1 MKVLFI
7 GGSGIISTAS
17 TALAVERGLE
27 IWLLNR
33 GRSATPAGVKVL
45 TADIGDAAAA
55 RAALEGHMWD
65 AVVQW
70 IGFGPEAVERDI
82 ALFRGRTKQYVF
94 ISSASAYQK
103 PAAHYLITE
112 QTPLVNPYWDYSRK
126 KIACEER
133 LMRAYRE
140 EGFPA
145 VVVRPSLTY
154 GDTQVPL
161 VMNSWPK
168 SWTAVERMRRGAPVI
183 VPGDGNS
190 LWTVTHNSDF
200 ALGLVGLLGKDAAV
214 GEAFHITSDEV
225 LTWNDIF
232 LQTARAAG
240 VEHPRLT
247 HIASD
252 FLTVCLPDSIGTLY
266 GDKAVS
272 SVFDNTKIRGMV
284 PDFRPRVR
292 YAEGIQRTI
301 AWFDEDPA
309 RQQIDAEAS
318 AVWDKLIGAYEEGL
332 ARARERFAR

>member
-17 TALAVERGLE
+17 TALAVERGLD

-33 GRSATPAGVKVL
+33 GRSARPAGVKSL
-45 TADIGDAAAA
+45 RGDTGDAEAM
-55 RAALEGHMWD
+55 RAAQEGHEWD

-70 IGFGPEAVERDI
+70 IAFRPEAVERDI
-82 ALFRGRTKQYVF
+82 ELFRGRTKQYVF

-103 PAAHYLITE
+103 PAAHYVITE
-112 QTPLVNPYWDYSRK
+112 KTPLVNPYWDYSRQ

-133 LMRAYRE
+133 LRRAHVE
-140 EGFPA
+140 EGFP
-145 VVVRPSLTY
+145 VTIVRPSLTY

-161 VMNSWPK
+161 VMNSWAK
-168 SWTAVERMRRGAPVI
+168 SWTAVERMRRGEPVI

-200 ALGLVGLLGKDAAV
+200 ARGLVGLLGKEAAI

-240 VEHPRLT
+240 VEQPRLV

-252 FLTVCLPDSIGTLY
+252 FLTACLPDSVGTLY

-272 SVFDNTKIRGMV
+272 SVFDNSKIRSVV
-284 PDFRPRVR
+284 PDFQPRVR
-292 YAEGIQRTI
+292 YAEGIKRTI
-301 AWFDEDPA
+301 AWFEADAA
-309 RQQIDAEAS
+309 RQQIDAEAN
-318 AVWDKLIGAYEEGL
+318 AMWDKLIGAYEEGL

>member
-7 GGSGIISTAS
+7 GGTGIISTAS
-17 TALAVERGLE
+17 TALAVDRGLE

-33 GRSATPAGVKVL
+33 GRSAPPPGTRSLV
-45 TADIGDAAAA
+45 ADLGDATAA
-55 RAALEGHMWD
+55 REALKGHEWD

-70 IGFGPEAVERDI
+70 IAFTPEAVERDLE
-82 ALFRGRTKQYVF
+82 LFRGRTKQYVF

-103 PAAHYLITE
+103 PAGHYVITE
-112 QTPLVNPYWDYSRK
+112 KTPLVNPYWEYSRK
-126 KIACEER
+126 KIAGEER
-133 LMRAYRE
+133 LLRACRE
-140 EGFPA
+140 EGFPGA
-145 VVVRPSLTY
+145 IVRPSLTY

-161 VMNSWPK
+161 VMNSWQK
-168 SWTAVERMRRGAPVI
+168 SWTAVARMRQGQPVI

-190 LWTVTHNSDF
+190 LWTITHNTDF
-200 ALGLVGLLGKDAAV
+200 ALGLVGLLGREAAI

-232 LQTARAAG
+232 LQTAKAAG
-240 VEHPRLT
+240 VESPRLR

-252 FLTVCLPDSIGTLY
+252 FITACLPDAVGMLY

-272 SVFDNTKIRGMV
+272 SVFDNAKIRSLV

-292 YAEGIQRTI
+292 YAEGIQKTI
-301 AWFDEDPA
+301 AWFDADPA

-318 AVWDKLIGAYEEGL
+318 ASWDKLIRAYDEGL
-332 ARARERFAR
+332 EKAQAQFAA

>member
-17 TALAVERGLE
+17 TALAVERGLD

-33 GRSATPAGVKVL
+33 GRSAVPSGVKSL
-45 TADIGDAAAA
+45 TADLGEAEAV
-55 RAALEGHMWD
+55 RAALEGHEWD

-70 IGFGPEAVERDI
+70 IAFNPAAVERDI
-82 ALFRGRTKQYVF
+82 GLFRGRTKQYVF

-103 PAAHYLITE
+103 PAEHYVITE
-112 QTPLVNPYWDYSRK
+112 KTPLVNPYWEYSRQ

-133 LMRAYRE
+133 LMQAHGE
-140 EGFPA
+140 EGFP
-145 VVVRPSLTY
+145 VTIVRPSLTY

-161 VMNSWPK
+161 VMNSWAK
-168 SWTAVERMRRGAPVI
+168 SWTAVERIRQGEPVI

-200 ALGLVGLLGKDAAV
+200 ALGLVGLLGKDAAI

-240 VEHPRLT
+240 VESPRLV

-252 FLTVCLPDSIGTLY
+252 FLTACLPDSVGTLY

-272 SVFDNTKIRGMV
+272 SVFDNSKIRSVV
-284 PDFRPRVR
+284 PDFRPRVC
-292 YAEGIQRTI
+292 YAEGIKRTI
-301 AWFDEDPA
+301 AWFEADAA
-309 RQQIDAEAS
+309 RQQIDTEAS
-318 AVWDKLIGAYEEGL
+318 AMWDKLIGAYEEGL